1 MRVRNKV
8 TGTLGDS
15 SRFNVHSLN
24 EIIVQFDEGDCS
36 SEFIRDYD
44 VQLTETGEW
53 KCLRTAFKERLV
65 IPNEMNTSFGEPKN
79 ESERKQGFY

>member
-15 SRFNVHSLN
+15 SHFNVHSLN
-24 EIIVQFDEGDCS
+24 EIIVRFDEGDCS

-44 VQLTETGEW
+44 VQLSETGEW
-53 KCLRTAFKERLV
+53 KDLRTEFKAMVV
-65 IPNEMNTSFGEPKN
+65 IPKRYEYIVSRIAN
-79 ESERKQGFY
+79 

>member
-15 SRFNVHSLN
+15 SRFNVHSLS
-24 EIIVQFDEGDCS
+24 EIIVQFDEDDCS

-53 KCLRTAFKERLV
+53 KCLRTAFKETDV
-65 IPNEMNTSFGEPKN
+65 IPNEMNTSFR
-79 ESERKQGFY
+79 ESRSAEERQRGYY